1 MLISAG
7 IGRRCRSG
15 RVAVGSSYRRPI
27 SWPSSWML
35 QSLAS
40 GSRERRVG
48 RRVSGMEFN
57 SRAVL
62 ILWNESPPALHRHLV
77 VPHWGP
83 MPDRSDEFRKAAADC
98 VALART
104 TSDPVMRT
112 SLLTMAQKWYDLAN
126 GSATNFNAIVREFND
141 RQMSRPVMQQQ
152 QQQQPQA
159 KSKKGRV
166 GPHGADF

>member
-1 MLISAG
+1 
-7 IGRRCRSG
+7 
-15 RVAVGSSYRRPI
+15 
-27 SWPSSWML
+27 
-35 QSLAS
+35 
-40 GSRERRVG
+40 
-48 RRVSGMEFN
+48 
-57 SRAVL
+57 
-62 ILWNESPPALHRHLV
+62 
-77 VPHWGP
+77 
-83 MPDRSDEFRKAAADC
+83 MPDRSDEFRKVAADC

-104 TSDPVMRT
+104 TIDPFTRA